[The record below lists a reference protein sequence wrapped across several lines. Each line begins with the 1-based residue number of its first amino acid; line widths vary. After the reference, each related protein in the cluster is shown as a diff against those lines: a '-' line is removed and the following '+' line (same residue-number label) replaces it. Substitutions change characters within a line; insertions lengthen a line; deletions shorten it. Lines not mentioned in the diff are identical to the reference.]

1 LVQRLLQRGRQGFE
15 QREQHGERAGSDLG
29 KPKALPGTWITGS
42 IKPNPVARMAPS
54 STQTPQRGTGRG
66 IGIRTAAGSDERA
79 HGQLHVYDGDGKG
92 KSQAALGV
100 VLRTIGLGICEQKRT
115 RVLLLR
121 FLKGPGRAYDED
133 AAIEALQQGFPHLI
147 DQVRT
152 GRGDYFTAEEATPF
166 DRQEAQRGWDIA
178 KGAIASDLY
187 SVVVLDELNPVL
199 DLGLL
204 DADEV
209 ARTLACKPPG
219 MEVICTGRG
228 APKELVQL
236 ADLHSEMRA
245 HQQMDPGITGIEIYT
260 GDGKG
265 KSTSALGK
273 GLQAIG
279 RGISQD
285 KSHRVLIL
293 QWLKGGA
300 GYTEDAAI
308 AALRESYPHL
318 VDHLRSG
325 RDAIVWRGQ
334 QQPIDYVEAERAW
347 EIARAAISSGL
358 YKTVIL
364 DEINPTVDLELLPVE
379 PIVQTL
385 LRKPAETEVILTGRC
400 KNRLAYFE
408 LASVYSEMVCHKHY
422 AERGVDLKRGV
433 DY

>member
-1 LVQRLLQRGRQGFE
+1 MT
-15 QREQHGERAGSDLG
+15 S
-29 KPKALPGTWITGS
+29 PP
-42 IKPNPVARMAPS
+42 PS
-54 STQTPQRGTGRG
+54 RTQTPQRGTGRG
-66 IGIRTAAGSDERA
+66 IGIRTAAGSEERQ

-100 VLRTIGLGICEQKRT
+100 VLRTIGLGICEQRRT

-121 FLKGPGRAYDED
+121 FLKGPGRSYDED

-152 GRGDYFTAEEATPF
+152 GRGDHFTAEQATRF

-178 KGAIASDLY
+178 RGAIASALY

-204 DADEV
+204 DTAEV
-209 ARTLACKPPG
+209 VRTLAARPAG

-228 APKELVQL
+228 APRELVQL

-245 HQQMDPGITGIEIYT
+245 HRRRQPGETSADGDPAAWEGPTSPHGLDGIEIYT
-260 GDGKG
+260 GEGKG

-273 GLQAIG
+273 ALQAIG

-293 QWLKGGA
+293 QWLKGGS

-364 DEINPTVDLELLPVE
+364 DELNPTVDLELLPVE

-385 LRKPAETEVILTGRC
+385 LRKPAETEVIITGRC
-400 KNRLAYFE
+400 KSRPAYFD
-408 LASVYSEMVCHKHY
+408 LASVHSEMVCHKHY

>member
-1 LVQRLLQRGRQGFE
+1 
-15 QREQHGERAGSDLG
+15 
-29 KPKALPGTWITGS
+29 
-42 IKPNPVARMAPS
+42 MAPQATS
-54 STQTPQRGTGRG
+54 ATTNSRGTGRG
-66 IGIRTAAGSDERA
+66 IGIRTAAGSNERS

-100 VLRTIGLGICEQKRT
+100 VLRTIGLGICEQKQT

-152 GRGDYFTAEEATPF
+152 GRGEFFGADEITRI
-166 DRQEAQRGWDIA
+166 DIQEAQRGWTIA
-178 KGAIASDLY
+178 KGAIASELY

-204 DADEV
+204 DTDEV
-209 ARTLACKPPG
+209 VRTLAAKPAG
-219 MEVICTGRG
+219 MEVIVTGRG
-228 APKELVQL
+228 APRQLVTI

-245 HQQMDPGITGIEIYT
+245 HRRLDGEMTAELDANGLERPPAGLEGIEVYT
-260 GDGKG
+260 GEGKG

-273 GLQAIG
+273 ALQAIG

-293 QWLKGGA
+293 QWLKGGS

-385 LRKPAETEVILTGRC
+385 LRKPSETEVILTGRC
-400 KNRLAYFE
+400 KNPPAYFD
-408 LASVYSEMVCHKHY
+408 LASVHSEMVCHKHY

>member
-1 LVQRLLQRGRQGFE
+1 VV
-15 QREQHGERAGSDLG
+15 S
-29 KPKALPGTWITGS
+29 
-42 IKPNPVARMAPS
+42 N
-54 STQTPQRGTGRG
+54 G
-66 IGIRTAAGSDERA
+66 IGITTASESQERS
-79 HGQLHVYDGDGKG
+79 HGQLHVYDGEGKG

-100 VLRTIGLGICEQKRT
+100 VLRTIGLGICEKRQT

-121 FLKGPGRAYDED
+121 FLKGPGRSYDED
-133 AAIEALQQGFPHLI
+133 AAIDALQQGFPHLI

-152 GRGDYFTAEEATPF
+152 GRGEFFNADQSTKFDYK
-166 DRQEAQRGWDIA
+166 EAQRGWDIA
-178 KGAIASDLY
+178 KGAIASALY

-204 DADEV
+204 PIEEV
-209 ARTLACKPPG
+209 VKTLTSRPNG
-219 MEVICTGRG
+219 MEIIVTGRA
-228 APKELVQL
+228 APNSLIQVAE
-236 ADLHSEMRA
+236 LHSEMKA
-245 HQQMDPGITGIEIYT
+245 HRRPEINNDEILFENNISGIEIYT
-260 GDGKG
+260 GEGKG

-273 GLQAIG
+273 ALQAIG
-279 RGISQD
+279 KGISQD

-293 QWLKGGA
+293 QWLKGGS

-364 DEINPTVDLELLPVE
+364 DELNPTVDLELLPVE

-385 LRKPAETEVILTGRC
+385 LRKPSETEVIITGRC
-400 KNRLAYFE
+400 KNHPIYFD
-408 LASVYSEMVCHKHY
+408 LASVHSEMVCHKHY
-422 AERGVDLKRGV
+422 AEKGVDLKRGV

>member
-1 LVQRLLQRGRQGFE
+1 MASQK
-15 QREQHGERAGSDLG
+15 ERPQTNNKS
-29 KPKALPGTWITGS
+29 K
-42 IKPNPVARMAPS
+42 S
-54 STQTPQRGTGRG
+54 SRGTRG
-66 IGIRTAAGSDERA
+66 IGIVTASDSQERSL
-79 HGQLHVYDGDGKG
+79 GQLHIYDGEGKG

-100 VLRTIGLGICEQKRT
+100 VLRTIGLGICEKRRT

-133 AAIEALQQGFPHLI
+133 AAIEALQNGFPHLI

-152 GRGDYFTAEEATPF
+152 GRGEFFTADESLPF
-166 DRQEAQRGWDIA
+166 DSQEARRGWDIA
-178 KGAIASDLY
+178 KGAIASELY

-204 DADEV
+204 DVQDV
-209 ARTLACKPPG
+209 VHTLRNRPSG
-219 MEVICTGRG
+219 MEIIITGRA
-228 APKELVQL
+228 APQEIVKV

-245 HQQMDPGITGIEIYT
+245 HRRPTKEQTNLTSVNSKGGIEIYT
-260 GDGKG
+260 GEGKG

-273 GLQAIG
+273 ALQAIG

-293 QWLKGGA
+293 QWLKGGS

-334 QQPIDYVEAERAW
+334 QKPIDYVEAERAW
-347 EIARAAISSGL
+347 EIARAAIASGL

-364 DEINPTVDLELLPVE
+364 DELNPSVDLELLPVE

-385 LRKPAETEVILTGRC
+385 LRKPAETEVIITGRC
-400 KNRLAYFE
+400 KHQPAYFD
-408 LASVYSEMVCHKHY
+408 LASVHSEMVCHKHY
-422 AERGVDLKRGV
+422 AEQGVDLKRGV

>member
-1 LVQRLLQRGRQGFE
+1 MV
-15 QREQHGERAGSDLG
+15 
-29 KPKALPGTWITGS
+29 T
-42 IKPNPVARMAPS
+42 N
-54 STQTPQRGTGRG
+54 G
-66 IGIRTAAGSDERA
+66 IGITTASESQERS
-79 HGQLHVYDGDGKG
+79 HGQLHVYDGEGKG

-100 VLRTIGLGICEQKRT
+100 VLRTIGLGICEKRQT

-121 FLKGPGRAYDED
+121 FLKGPGRSYDED
-133 AAIEALQQGFPHLI
+133 AAIDALQQGFPHLI

-152 GRGDYFTAEEATPF
+152 GRGEFFNADQSTKFDY
-166 DRQEAQRGWDIA
+166 QEAQRGWDIA
-178 KGAIASDLY
+178 KGAIASALY

-204 DADEV
+204 PIDEV
-209 ARTLACKPPG
+209 VKTLTSRPNG
-219 MEVICTGRG
+219 MEIIVTGRA
-228 APKELVQL
+228 APKSLIKVAE
-236 ADLHSEMRA
+236 LHSEMKA
-245 HQQMDPGITGIEIYT
+245 HRRPEMNHDEIRFENHIDGIEIYT
-260 GDGKG
+260 GEGKG

-273 GLQAIG
+273 ALQAIG

-293 QWLKGGA
+293 QWLKGGS

-334 QQPIDYVEAERAW
+334 QKPIDYVEAERAW

-364 DEINPTVDLELLPVE
+364 DELNPTVDLELIPVE

-385 LRKPAETEVILTGRC
+385 LRKPSETEVIITGRC
-400 KNRLAYFE
+400 KNHPIYFD
-408 LASVYSEMVCHKHY
+408 LASVHSEMVCHKHY
-422 AERGVDLKRGV
+422 AEKGVDLKRGV